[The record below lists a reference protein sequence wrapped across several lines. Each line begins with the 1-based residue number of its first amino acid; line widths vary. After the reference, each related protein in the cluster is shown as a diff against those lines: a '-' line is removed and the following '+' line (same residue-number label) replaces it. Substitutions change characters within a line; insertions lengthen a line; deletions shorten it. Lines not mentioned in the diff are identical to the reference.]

1 MNVNAKNLGFIKELA
16 IIVSENERTGLKTCA
31 KFKFA
36 IINRYWQAVA
46 CLRGKYR
53 KKQRNYERQGKMQSY
68 HRWSA
73 RLFGFLSLWSVAIS
87 LHAQTP
93 EMILAKILP
102 DDVDVREYWVSEKYD
117 GVRGYW
123 DGQQRQMRSRNGT
136 IIALP
141 RDFAAQLPDISLDG
155 ELWIGRGQFERVV
168 SVVRDTQ
175 PDDRAWNQV
184 KYMVFELPDPHNQYG
199 DFTQRITQIERITQH
214 LNAPNIQ
221 AVKQWRVRDRAEL
234 LRQLDTITQAGG
246 EGLMLHLAS
255 APYQTGRSDALYKL
269 KLRQDAEAT
278 VIGYVAGTGK
288 YAGKVGSLRVHTDD
302 GREFNVG
309 SGLTDVTRVHP
320 PAIGS
325 VITYQFN
332 GLTQKGLP
340 RFPRFLRVRVDVNLS
355 F

>member
-1 MNVNAKNLGFIKELA
+1 MLG
-16 IIVSENERTGLKTCA
+16 
-31 KFKFA
+31 
-36 IINRYWQAVA
+36 YQ
-46 CLRGKYR
+46 
-53 KKQRNYERQGKMQSY
+53 
-68 HRWSA
+68 RWSA
-73 RLFGFLSLWSVAIS
+73 RLWALMTLLWVAVS
-87 LHAQTP
+87 AQAQTP

-102 DDVDVREYWVSEKYD
+102 ENVDVRDYWVSEKYD

-123 DGQQRQMRSRNGT
+123 DGKQRRMYSRNGT
-136 IIALP
+136 VIALP
-141 RDFAAQLPDISLDG
+141 NDFAAQLPDISLDG

-168 SVVRDTQ
+168 SVVRDEQ
-175 PDDRAWNQV
+175 PDDTAWKQV
-184 KYMVFELPDPHNQYG
+184 KYMVFELPDSQNQYG
-199 DFTQRITQIERITQH
+199 DFTQRMGRIERITQNI
-214 LNAPNIQ
+214 NAPNIQ

-234 LRQLDTITQAGG
+234 LRQLDQITQAGG

-288 YAGKVGSLRVHTDD
+288 YAGKVGSLRVRTEN

-309 SGLTDVTRVHP
+309 GGLNDALRAQP

-332 GLTQKGLP
+332 GLTKKGQP
-340 RFPRFLRVRVDVNLS
+340 RFPRFLRVRVDKPLS